1 MLQKDKISYYFTE
14 IKKDPE
20 RYEKLREFAK
30 SKLTEK
36 QKNSSVYESLLDLKM
51 REILSEYT

>member
-1 MLQKDKISYYFTE
+1 MLQKDKITYHLTE
-14 IKKDPE
+14 IKKDSE

-36 QKNSSVYESLLDLKM
+36 QKNSSVYESLIDLKM